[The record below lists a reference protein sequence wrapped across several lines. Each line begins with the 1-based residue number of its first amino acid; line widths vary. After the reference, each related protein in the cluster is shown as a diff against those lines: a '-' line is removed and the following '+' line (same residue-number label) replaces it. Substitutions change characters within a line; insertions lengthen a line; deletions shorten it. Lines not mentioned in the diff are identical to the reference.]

1 MCTSHFQLRD
11 PLFAI
16 HINFTLKCLLCLHWS
31 SHFVVPWSFLKISL
45 CLPSCF
51 HFVLPWS
58 FWKVSLCLPW
68 SFHFVL
74 LWSFLNVS
82 VCLHWSFHLFFF
94 FFYLEVS
101 WKFRFV
107 YIEVFTFFFYLEVS
121 WKFRFVYIEVFTF
134 FFTLKF
140 LESFALFILKFSLC
154 FVYSSFYNVDEH
166 SVGRQ
171 MPICDCLFPHQVV
184 FVSSFIVFP
193 YRSWVPLACFTSSV
207 VLKAVANKLNMCCL

>member
-31 SHFVVPWSFLKISL
+31 FHFVVPWSFLKISL

-74 LWSFLNVS
+74 PWSFLNVS
-82 VCLHWSFHLFFF
+82 LCLHWSFHLFFF
-94 FFYLEVS
+94 
-101 WKFRFV
+101 
-107 YIEVFTFFFYLEVS
+107 
-121 WKFRFVYIEVFTF
+121 
-134 FFTLKF
+134 TLKF
-140 LESFALFILKFSLC
+140 LENFALFTLKFSLFFLPWSFLKVSLC
-154 FVYSSFYNVDEH
+154 LSWSFYFVSLE
-166 SVGRQ
+166 VFTLF
-171 MPICDCLFPHQVV
+171 CLFVLLQRRWAFCRSADANLRL
-184 FVSSFIVFP
+184 FVS
-193 YRSWVPLACFTSSV
+193 TSSSICF
-207 VLKAVANKLNMCCL
+207 LFHSFSL